1 MNQYIQDL
9 LPDQAWIA
17 NCRSLWSGLEAFAG
31 SPYCAIDRL
40 KVCVRKVVCCAMASY
55 GLGNR
60 PENRRV

>member
-40 KVCVRKVVCCAMASY
+40 
-55 GLGNR
+55 
-60 PENRRV
+60 